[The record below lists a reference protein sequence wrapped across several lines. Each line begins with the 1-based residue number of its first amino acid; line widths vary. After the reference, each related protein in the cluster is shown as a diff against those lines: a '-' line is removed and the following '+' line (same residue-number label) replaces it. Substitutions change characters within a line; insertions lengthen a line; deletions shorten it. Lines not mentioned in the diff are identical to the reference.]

1 MRKKILL
8 LLVVLATF
16 SFFSCTEDVSNQ
28 MSSDYPT
35 DYDINYELRQVLQ
48 YDPMNIDGIDIVS
61 KLDFFKTLR
70 FTLHYENGKITKVK
84 FNNGSVPFSPFNFT
98 TTNEFEV
105 ECELDYDVFPNELRV
120 RNTDH
125 VIAYFENGEFVMPFQ
140 LECGSLSYKYT
151 FKNIK

>member
-84 FNNGSVPFSPFNFT
+84 FNNGSVPFSP
-98 TTNEFEV
+98 
-105 ECELDYDVFPNELRV
+105 LISIVFP
-120 RNTDH
+120 
-125 VIAYFENGEFVMPFQ
+125 VIFASTFVGRTI
-140 LECGSLSYKYT
+140 GSFPILD
-151 FKNIK
+151 II